1 VGGDF
6 AGSSLQV
13 PDGAQHVPGLVEAL
27 GRLPK

>member
-13 PDGAQHVPGLVEAL
+13 PDGAQHVPGLSDAL
-27 GRLPK
+27 STMPK